1 VPRGLVLSQPVSNVD
16 LAPTILAS
24 AHARPQLPQDGR
36 SLWPLLRD
44 PLVDWGRD
52 LLIER
57 GPGSDGLG
65 ERLFTAIRTPAYLYA
80 EHANGELELYDLRR
94 DPDQLESLHADAGYA
109 GARAELARRL
119 AELRDCAGTVCLRGP
134 AVELTLGDG
143 TRCIGSGAVAKV
155 VGADERLVSYVDYL
169 VGDQRVARAA
179 AAPFVATLSRELFGR
194 SGMASVRAR
203 VALDDGRAVT
213 LDRAAPLC

>member
-1 VPRGLVLSQPVSNVD
+1 VANVD

-24 AHARPQLPQDGR
+24 AHTQPQLPQDGQ
-36 SLWPLLRD
+36 SLWPLLSD

-57 GPGSDGLG
+57 GPGADGLG
-65 ERLFTAIRTPAYLYA
+65 ARLFTALRTPSYVYA

-94 DPDQLESLHADAGYA
+94 DPDQLESLHADPEYA
-109 GARAELARRL
+109 AVRAELARRL
-119 AELRDCAGTVCLRGP
+119 AELRDCAGVVCRRGP
-134 AVELTLGDG
+134 AVELHLAEG
-143 TRCIGSGAVAKV
+143 TRCIGSDAVAKIA
-155 VGADERLVSYVDYL
+155 GADVRLVSYVDYL
-169 VGDQRVARAA
+169 VGDQRVARAE
-179 AAPFVATLSRELFGR
+179 AAPFVAALSRELFGR
-194 SGMASVRAR
+194 SGTATVRAR